1 MSCLFA
7 TGRLGIRTCLVP
19 SKQVITRKQ
28 DVSCPLATGSHM
40 CLLAFWSAYAISW
53 ISIYE
58 DRDVVFTF
66 LLWKHIY
73 SQDSFRKTLSLSVH
87 HLKLPSNHW
96 VLNMNHALVIL
107 SGDRSGPPRTC
118 NLYELKTLSIPPEE
132 GPSGWS
138 LKKTG
143 ALKVKRKGNSVKG
156 RLYCWDTNI
165 LNIEPQSTWMLGTG
179 C

>member
-1 MSCLFA
+1 MSCPFA

-28 DVSCPLATGSHM
+28 DISCPLATGSHM
-40 CLLAFWSAYAISW
+40 CLLAFRPAYAISW

-73 SQDSFRKTLSLSVH
+73 SQHSFRKMLSLSVH
-87 HLKLPSNHW
+87 YLKLPSNYW
-96 VLNMNHALVIL
+96 VLKMNHALVIL
-107 SGDRSGPPRTC
+107 GGDRSGPPRAC
-118 NLYELKTLSIPPEE
+118 NLYELKTLSTPPEKW
-132 GPSGWS
+132 PSGWS

-143 ALKVKRKGNSVKG
+143 ALKGKRKGNNVKG
-156 RLYCWDTNI
+156 RLYCWDAKI
-165 LNIEPQSTWMLGTG
+165 LNIEP
-179 C
+179 